1 MTMTIRSTLIVS
13 VFLLAATLVQ
23 AQVGIGTNSPHTSAQ
38 LEVRSNNKGVLLPSI
53 SLTGTNDVSTIS
65 SPAAGLLIYNS
76 NTVIGANAVTPG
88 FYYFN
93 GTAWMRLIVPAD
105 NAANVTGTIAV
116 ANGGTGATSAAGAI
130 ANLGA
135 STIGNNLFTL
145 TNPGAVSF
153 PQFNANNTVS
163 ALSASDFRAAI
174 GAGTSSTSGT
184 VTSVGLSLPS
194 ILSVSGSPVTSSGTL
209 SASLANQNANLVFV
223 GPASGSAAAPT
234 FRTLVAADIP
244 TLNQNTTGTASNV
257 TGTVAVANGGTGT
270 TTGSITGTGALTFT
284 AGGTNQG
291 ITLAPSGT
299 GNIILNN
306 NVGIGTTSPSAAL
319 HVASSVSQYVGSYG
333 YLNVWGASTYVSNG
347 NQSYSIQADQRI
359 RAPEFNA
366 ISDARIKKD
375 ILKLNPASQLADLN
389 KLKVV
394 SYSYIDQLI
403 NGVKSKTGFI
413 AQEVEAI
420 NPKFVSLSTDFIPSV
435 FTLAKSTILVNDM
448 LQVTTDKPHD
458 FKKGDIVKFFVGGK
472 KEVTSSIENVDDPNS
487 FSVKGW
493 NDTVDNLFIYG
504 KKVTDFRA
512 IDFDQITALSVAAI
526 QELSKQIEILKSE
539 NAELKKGLV
548 SPKEF
553 EKLKIEVD
561 ILKKK
566 LSIL

>member
-1 MTMTIRSTLIVS
+1 MTIRSTLIVS

-209 SASLANQNANLVFV
+209 SASLANQNANLVFA